1 MVPFHELLNFIG
13 TFLNGLG
20 QRHSICSFEKIVQIL
35 FPSESACLQITAEVR
50 KITRGVHKVS

>member
-1 MVPFHELLNFIG
+1 MNLVNFIG

-20 QRHSICSFEKIVQIL
+20 QRHSICSFENIVQIS
-35 FPSESACLQITAEVR
+35 FPSESACLQIAAEVR